1 MNIPEEHIDL
11 FEAYLRNT
19 LSEKEVLEFDARL
32 VYDSEFA
39 KSFSDYQQIEKGIN
53 QHFRNK
59 LKQNFQKIDEELDS
73 KRSLSK
79 VKPVRQKNKL
89 VIMFSIA
96 AAAVLIL
103 FVLNLS
109 SSNPYEYLVAQNW
122 PQEEGLPV
130 KMSTKGKYDDAMN
143 AYKLKEWDKAE
154 ELLSELDSD
163 TANYFLGV
171 VNYHQQEFE
180 NALDYFE
187 KVAESSVFIKESDF
201 RLALILLIEEPKK
214 GKKKL
219 LEISKSNSAFSEQAK
234 MILKKL

>member
-1 MNIPEEHIDL
+1 MNISEKHIDII
-11 FEAYLRNT
+11 EAYLQNT

-39 KSFSDYQQIEKGIN
+39 KSFSDYQQVEKGIN

-59 LKQNFQKIDEELDS
+59 LKQNFQKIDEELDC
-73 KRSLSK
+73 KPLLSK
-79 VKPVRQKNKL
+79 VKPVRKKNKL

-109 SSNPYEYLVAQNW
+109 SSNPYEELVAQNW

-130 KMSTKGKYDDAMN
+130 KMSNKGKYDDAMN

-154 ELLSELDSD
+154 KLLIEFDSD
-163 TANYFLGV
+163 TANYYLGV
-171 VNYHQQEFE
+171 VNYHQQELE
-180 NALDYFE
+180 NAVDYFE
-187 KVAESSVFIKESDF
+187 KVAEISVFIEESEY
-201 RLALILLIEEPKK
+201 RMALILLIEESEK

-219 LEISKSNSAFSEQAK
+219 LEISKSNSIFSEQAK